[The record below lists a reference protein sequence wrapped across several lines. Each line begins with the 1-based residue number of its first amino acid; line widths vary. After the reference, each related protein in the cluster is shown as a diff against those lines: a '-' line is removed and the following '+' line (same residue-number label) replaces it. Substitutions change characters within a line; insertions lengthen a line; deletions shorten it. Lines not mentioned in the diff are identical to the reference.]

1 MNPSTDDMLKA
12 IDQVNAET
20 IFILPNNKN
29 IILAANQAKD
39 LVEDKEIIV
48 IPTKTVPQG
57 ITAII
62 NFVPD
67 ADAKSNEETMLDE
80 IKNVKPDRLLMQ
92 SVIHTLMTKRF
103 IRETLWEL
111 VMQESFL

>member
-39 LVEDKEIIV
+39 LGKI
-48 IPTKTVPQG
+48 K
-57 ITAII
+57 
-62 NFVPD
+62 
-67 ADAKSNEETMLDE
+67 KSL
-80 IKNVKPDRLLMQ
+80 
-92 SVIHTLMTKRF
+92 
-103 IRETLWEL
+103 
-111 VMQESFL
+111 